1 MKKKLEKK
9 NNFSF
14 FDNCLK
20 IFLLIWKNFNRPQ
33 EEVDY
38 LMNLFIQSFKNDS
51 YAEMYFPNTYFP
63 DFKESE
69 FDKALEEYTKRDRRF
84 GKNK

>member
-1 MKKKLEKK
+1 ML
-9 NNFSF
+9 FS
-14 FDNCLK
+14 LA
-20 IFLLIWKNFNRPQ
+20 
-33 EEVDY
+33 
-38 LMNLFIQSFKNDS
+38 
-51 YAEMYFPNTYFP
+51 YAEMYFPNTYYP